1 MKDFTRFL
9 STLESALSALGRDR
23 QGLYRTA
30 ALTPLHQKLKAA
42 YAQNL
47 RLAAGKVTELDVD
60 VMDDL
65 MKVVKKLSRQSV
77 TTNNGLDTRL
87 KLTLELI
94 QYTMGKTT
102 AAQPDHLLWLFNQIY
117 QGLKKIIP
125 DTATLPG
132 KVGGAV

>member
-1 MKDFTRFL
+1 MKDFNRFL
-9 STLESALSALGRDR
+9 SALESALSSLGRDR
-23 QGLYRTA
+23 HGLYRTA

-47 RLAAGKVTELDVD
+47 RVAAGKLTELDVG

-65 MKVVKKLSRQSV
+65 MKVVKKLSKQTS
-77 TTNNGLDTRL
+77 TSDNGLETRL

-94 QYTMGKTT
+94 EYTMGKTNST
-102 AAQPDHLLWLFNQIY
+102 HPDHLLWLFNTIY

-125 DTATLPG
+125 DSATLPRTEG
-132 KVGGAV
+132 RVA